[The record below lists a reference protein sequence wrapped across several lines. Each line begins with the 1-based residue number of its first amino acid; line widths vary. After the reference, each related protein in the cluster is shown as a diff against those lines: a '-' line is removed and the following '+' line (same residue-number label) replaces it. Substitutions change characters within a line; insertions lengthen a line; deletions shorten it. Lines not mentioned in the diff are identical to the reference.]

1 MWTVAGTCS
10 GGSMAEPPV
19 DRIRIRDLSLQ
30 CIIGINPE
38 ERIKKQ
44 EVIINLTLYA
54 DLAEAGRSDRIGDTV
69 DYKVLKEGIR
79 ERVEASEF
87 FLVERLAEQVAEI
100 ALRPA
105 LVRRVDVCVDKPGA
119 LRYARSV
126 AVEITR
132 IKDCAH

>member
-1 MWTVAGTCS
+1 
-10 GGSMAEPPV
+10 MAEPPV

>member
-1 MWTVAGTCS
+1 
-10 GGSMAEPPV
+10 MAEPPL

-38 ERIKKQ
+38 ERTKKQ
-44 EVIINLTLYA
+44 EVIINLTLHA
-54 DLAEAGRSDRIGDTV
+54 DLTEAGRTDHIGDTV

-79 ERVEASEF
+79 KRVEASEF
-87 FLVERLAEQVAEI
+87 FLVERLADQIAEI
-100 ALRPA
+100 ALKPPQ
-105 LVRRVDVCVDKPGA
+105 VRRVDVCVDKPGA

-132 IKDCAH
+132 TKTD